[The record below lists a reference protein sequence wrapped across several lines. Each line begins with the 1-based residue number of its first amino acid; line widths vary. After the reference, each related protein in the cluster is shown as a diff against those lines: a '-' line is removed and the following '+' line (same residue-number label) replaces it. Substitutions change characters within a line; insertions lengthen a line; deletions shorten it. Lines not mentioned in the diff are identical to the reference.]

1 MSLRNAVAALDAF
14 DDFIEFRAKVWEPAD
29 AREVL
34 ELDDVNRLGPDLDPG
49 KSQPEKLSG
58 WLQSP

>member
-1 MSLRNAVAALDAF
+1 
-14 DDFIEFRAKVWEPAD
+14 
-29 AREVL
+29 
-34 ELDDVNRLGPDLDPG
+34 VNRLGPDLDPG